1 MTIRDQE
8 EQDLRIDH
16 MTINIEIRED
26 MEQFKRDQ
34 VDRKDDLKWEFR
46 KIVIQTALGAAAAV
60 GTGLGIAFLLWGL
73 REPLSPPPPQTIILQ
88 QPAPA
93 PAPLKPP

>member
-1 MTIRDQE
+1 MTIDVEKIRQDR
-8 EQDLRIDH
+8 EQWQL
-16 MTINIEIRED
+16 N
-26 MEQFKRDQ
+26 Q
-34 VDRKDDLKWEFR
+34 KWETR
-46 KIVIQTALGAAAAV
+46 KFVLQTVLGAAAAV

-73 REPLSPPPPQTIILQ
+73 REPLPPPPPQTIILQ

>member
-1 MTIRDQE
+1 MTIDIEKIQQDR
-8 EQDLRIDH
+8 EQWQL
-16 MTINIEIRED
+16 N
-26 MEQFKRDQ
+26 Q
-34 VDRKDDLKWEFR
+34 KWEFR